1 MLKQQA
7 SELTFGCYCNHKE
20 RNQIKTV
27 KEMTPEEFEKMVK
40 DYAENGLP
48 EGSALI
54 YLHGGENN
62 FGTICGIG
70 SHVVV
75 TIAMN
80 MFADRK
86 FARLVRFACDFY
98 DAEGG
103 SEKAEAVDRIVK
115 DFLRNNGFKMEGE

>member
-1 MLKQQA
+1 
-7 SELTFGCYCNHKE
+7 
-20 RNQIKTV
+20 
-27 KEMTPEEFEKMVK
+27 MTPKEFEKMVK

-54 YLHGGENN
+54 CLHGGENN
-62 FGTICGIG
+62 FGIIHGIG
-70 SHVVV
+70 SYLAT

-80 MFADRK
+80 MFADKK

-103 SEKAEAVDRIVK
+103 SEKAEAAKTVSEYLDRM
-115 DFLRNNGFKMEGE
+115 GFKKES

>member
-1 MLKQQA
+1 
-7 SELTFGCYCNHKE
+7 
-20 RNQIKTV
+20 
-27 KEMTPEEFEKMVK
+27 MTPQEFEKIVK

-54 YLHGGENN
+54 CLHGGENN
-62 FGTICGIG
+62 FGTIRGIG

-80 MFADRK
+80 MFADKK
-86 FARLVRFACDFY
+86 FAKLVRLACDFY

-103 SEKAEAVDRIVK
+103 QEKAEAAKTVSEYLDRM
-115 DFLRNNGFKMEGE
+115 GFKKEE